1 MFFWAREIVGWL
13 MLALSL
19 LLVRAVLQYLE
30 NRQVVEAGVVVA
42 LVVAFARMGIL
53 LIRVSTAARIA
64 RSDEN

>member
-19 LLVRAVLQYLE
+19 LLVRVALQYLE

-42 LVVAFARMGIL
+42 LVIAFLRMGIL

-64 RSDEN
+64 RNDDN